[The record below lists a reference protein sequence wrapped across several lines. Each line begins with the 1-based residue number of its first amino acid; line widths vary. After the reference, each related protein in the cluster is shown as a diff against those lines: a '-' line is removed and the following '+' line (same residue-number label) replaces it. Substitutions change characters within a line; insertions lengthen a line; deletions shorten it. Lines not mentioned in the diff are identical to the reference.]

1 MLANGPPEPQ
11 IPRPGVWL
19 TRLLYD
25 RDIRDREAW
34 VRRGLADTGA
44 RRDHTT

>member
-1 MLANGPPEPQ
+1 VKRVLGNEPPEPGAT
-11 IPRPGVWL
+11 RPAVYV

-34 VRRGLADTGA
+34 VRRRAGG
-44 RRDHTT
+44 